1 MGMLRK
7 ISFWRVI
14 PILVALLLSPEAT
27 AAKPLSVLEGD
38 RFLLDLRYNS
48 ENNFLKQ
55 NVYREFGLD
64 KCHLLRRVKQGMM
77 KIVPELRTRKLKI
90 VLFDCYRPLS
100 VQKKMWK
107 LVPNPGYVA
116 DPAKGSNHNRGVA
129 VDLSLAH
136 EDGVPLPMPT
146 VFDDFTPKAHRKYQ
160 CTKDEA
166 EKCANR
172 KMLEDLMRKA
182 GLRGLAT
189 EWWHFQLPEAFHQ
202 PEKFKILNGF

>member
-116 DPAKGSNHNRGVA
+116 D
-129 VDLSLAH
+129 
-136 EDGVPLPMPT
+136 
-146 VFDDFTPKAHRKYQ
+146 
-160 CTKDEA
+160 
-166 EKCANR
+166 
-172 KMLEDLMRKA
+172 
-182 GLRGLAT
+182 
-189 EWWHFQLPEAFHQ
+189 
-202 PEKFKILNGF
+202 